1 MAGRLR
7 LNKSYVSVYLDVQTP
22 PFVYW
27 KSFILYKYFNLASSE
42 AVKCDI
48 LSGSALFTK
57 IKTIAID

>member
-27 KSFILYKYFNLASSE
+27 KSLILYKYFNLASSE

-48 LSGSALFTK
+48 SSGSALFTK